1 MNVSVWKEKD
11 NKFQLVNKVGK
22 SLIWEKALREDIE
35 KSQSNA
41 EEQYSDPWTEN
52 TRQQYR
58 LYVTEFIILSL
69 GEKDYDVQSK
79 YIQCF

>member
-11 NKFQLVNKVGK
+11 NKFQMVNKVEK

-35 KSQSNA
+35 KSQSHA

-52 TRQQYR
+52 TK
-58 LYVTEFIILSL
+58 TAI
-69 GEKDYDVQSK
+69 
-79 YIQCF
+79 